1 MNKKPSSPQLRSARS
16 DKTEPSELFEAKDA
30 EVLAATGSFAVA
42 PSARLFE
49 RIVQTT
55 QLEPRFERFADS
67 VASLLDIGRARALE
81 MLARLEDSA
90 AWEPGL
96 FPGMVLQHAKGG
108 PRVSNAVTGF
118 VRLTQGSVF
127 PEHEHLGFEQVLV
140 LQGRCKDRDAIFGPG
155 DIAEMPASTSHSFE
169 VCPGPDLVYL
179 AVVQDG
185 LKLGGM
191 VIGPDDPRG

>member
-1 MNKKPSSPQLRSARS
+1 MNNKPPSPKAGQKSG
-16 DKTEPSELFEAKDA
+16 PSELFEADDA
-30 EVLAATGSFAVA
+30 ELLAATGSFAVA
-42 PSARLFE
+42 PSPRLFE
-49 RIVQTT
+49 RITQTT
-55 QLEPRFERFADS
+55 QLEPRFERYADS
-67 VASLLDIGRARALE
+67 VANLLDIGRDRALE
-81 MLARLEDSA
+81 MLARLEESA

-96 FPGMVLQHAKGG
+96 FPGMVLQHAEGG

-118 VRLTQGSVF
+118 VRLAQGSVF

-140 LQGRCKDRDAIFGPG
+140 LQGRCQDGDAIFGPG
-155 DIAEMPASTSHSFE
+155 DTAAMPAGTSHSFH

-179 AVVQDG
+179 AVIQQG